1 VATITRRIVFAA
13 TLAFGLPVGLLAD
26 TLILRDG
33 TRVRGELIAIRNGT
47 VEFEERRS
55 TGAGR
60 TLRINRDEIARIEF
74 DDATSDDYNRG
85 FGAGTGRGTGGGMGR
100 AAGQRERTINVAA
113 NTAWN
118 DTGIDVRPGQ
128 TIAFEASGDVTWG
141 PSRRDGPAGER
152 NSPSNPN
159 RPMPN
164 RPAAALIGK
173 VGEGEDYFF
182 IGDDTGQIRVRNG
195 GRLYLGVNDDVL
207 NDNRGAF
214 RVVVYY

>member
-1 VATITRRIVFAA
+1 VAPITRRIVFAA
-13 TLAFGLPVGLLAD
+13 ALALGLPVGLLAD
-26 TLILRDG
+26 TLIMRDG

-55 TGAGR
+55 TGSGR
-60 TLRINRDEIARIEF
+60 TLRINRDEVARIEF
-74 DDATSDDYNRG
+74 DDTYSNDFSRG
-85 FGAGTGRGTGGGMGR
+85 IGGGTGRGIG
-100 AAGQRERTINVAA
+100 GQRERTVNVAA
-113 NTAWN
+113 NTAWM

-128 TIAFEASGDVTWG
+128 TIAFEATGEVTWG

-182 IGDDTGQIRVRNG
+182 IGDDTGPIRVRNG
-195 GRLYLGVNDDVL
+195 GRVYLGVNDDVL